1 MPGSGESPHY
11 PSAGQDNQAR
21 SELVKVSLIKRNKSE
36 RTLSVHRVVQDVA
49 RDQLSE
55 GDFRHVFALTVSL
68 ITTVWPEDRESLWL
82 LRVADRQE
90 TAVVAPHI
98 LKVISIFQDKR
109 PTLTIAELRMFV
121 PFITR
126 TIKYKCPHFP

>member
-11 PSAGQDNQAR
+11 PSAGQYNQAR

-55 GDFRHVFALTVSL
+55 GDFFHVFALTVSL
-68 ITTVWPEDRESLWL
+68 ITTVWPEDQERLWL

-121 PFITR
+121 PFITI
-126 TIKYKCPHFP
+126 TIRCKCPHFP